1 MNESPERRHFLH
13 FHPILTRHHDSDL
26 NGLVAGP
33 AVHGFFDTAIHA
45 YLHQHAGLDLQEGMV
60 VGLVVSSAADFFA
73 LPSFPEVLEVGLRVT
88 RLAGS
93 SVEYQAALFRAG
105 DEEAC
110 AGGKLVQVFV
120 DRQTGL
126 PVALPETLQAALM
139 LLQHA

>member
-1 MNESPERRHFLH
+1 MIEPPERHHFVH
-13 FHPILTRHHDSDL
+13 FHPILTRHHDNDL
-26 NGLVAGP
+26 NGPVAGP

-45 YLHQHAGLDLQEGMV
+45 YLHQQAGLDLQEGVV
-60 VGLVVSSAADFFA
+60 VGLVVSSSADFFA

-126 PVALPETLQAALM
+126 PVALPEALQAALD
-139 LLQHA
+139 LLHA